1 MWILSASIGHLVAP
15 DCRESLQPISL
26 GEGAFLEYRVSDKHR
41 RMQLLESMY
50 GGSTLWRK
58 ESVPG
63 KVNRENAQS
72 SSPAKSLSIVF
83 RTVQA
88 DGLLVYTA
96 TNNDFTSLEVC
107 VLLPSS

>member
-1 MWILSASIGHLVAP
+1 VAP

-26 GEGAFLEYRVSDKHR
+26 GEGAFLEYRVSNKHR

-50 GGSTLWRK
+50 EGSTLWR
-58 ESVPG
+58 EVVMPG
-63 KVNRENAQS
+63 KATKDNIQS

-88 DGLLVYTA
+88 DGLLIYTA
-96 TNNDFTSLEVC
+96 TNNDFTSLEVHM
-107 VLLPSS
+107 LLSSL

>member
-1 MWILSASIGHLVAP
+1 MFVLPGSSGHLVAP

-26 GEGAFLEYRVSDKHR
+26 AEGAFLEYRVSDRHR

-50 GGSTLWRK
+50 QGSTLWR
-58 ESVPG
+58 EEVVPG
-63 KVNRENAQS
+63 KAKNTKP
-72 SSPAKSLSIVF
+72 SSPPAKRLSIVF

-96 TNNDFTSLEVC
+96 TNNDFTSLEV
-107 VLLPSS
+107 STS

>member
-1 MWILSASIGHLVAP
+1 VLSASSGHLVAP

-50 GGSTLWRK
+50 KGSTLWREEGVLGKGK
-58 ESVPG
+58 EDT
-63 KVNRENAQS
+63 QS
-72 SSPAKSLSIVF
+72 SSPAKSLSVVF
-83 RTVQA
+83 RTVQK

-96 TNNDFTSLEVC
+96 TNNDFTSLEVRI
-107 VLLPSS
+107 LPFDS

>member
-1 MWILSASIGHLVAP
+1 MFVLSGSSGHLVAP

-26 GEGAFLEYRVSDKHR
+26 GEAAFLEYRVSDKHR

-50 GGSTLWRK
+50 KGSTLWR
-58 ESVPG
+58 EEGVLG
-63 KVNRENAQS
+63 KGMDTQS
-72 SSPAKSLSIVF
+72 SSPAKSLSVVF

-96 TNNDFTSLEVC
+96 TNNDFTLLEVC
-107 VLLPSS
+107 IMSFVS

>member
-1 MWILSASIGHLVAP
+1 MAP
-15 DCRESLQPISL
+15 DCHDSLQPVSL

-50 GGSTLWRK
+50 KGSTLWREEGVLGKGK
-58 ESVPG
+58 EG
-63 KVNRENAQS
+63 TQS
-72 SSPAKSLSIVF
+72 SPPAKSLSVVF

-88 DGLLVYTA
+88 NGLLVYTA

-107 VLLPSS
+107 ILSFGS

>member
-1 MWILSASIGHLVAP
+1 
-15 DCRESLQPISL
+15 
-26 GEGAFLEYRVSDKHR
+26 
-41 RMQLLESMY
+41 MQLLESMY
-50 GGSTLWRK
+50 EGSTLWR
-58 ESVPG
+58 EEAVPG
-63 KVNRENAQS
+63 KANRENAQS

-107 VLLPSS
+107 VLFAQFLN